1 MYYIFNNKVLLRLR
15 VIALNLWV
23 EINETPQ
30 GLKYSE
36 VVSVIRLQVPC
47 DYDICMIIFR
57 YYVLN

>member
-1 MYYIFNNKVLLRLR
+1 M
-15 VIALNLWV
+15 IALNLWV

-30 GLKYSE
+30 GLKYNE
-36 VVSVIRLQVPC
+36 DVSVIRLQVPC